1 MYLRDKTEDG
11 GEASEDLGLYQ
22 VSSGKA
28 YVKGYEV
35 NKQNT
40 EFVDFDKPRTVK
52 TLENQSITYN
62 TGASL
67 RLNRVLGSPEVGIGN
82 TYIVSLRDTKNR
94 NSKCSK
100 YHVCSRRGNRFSK
113 SI

>member
-1 MYLRDKTEDG
+1 MVHKHLKT
-11 GEASEDLGLYQ
+11 LGLYQ

-40 EFVDFDKPRTVK
+40 EFVDFDKPRTTK
-52 TLENQSITYN
+52 TLENQAITYN

-67 RLNRVLGSPEVGIGN
+67 RLNRVLGSPEVGVG
-82 TYIVSLRDTKNR
+82 TYT
-94 NSKCSK
+94 
-100 YHVCSRRGNRFSK
+100 
-113 SI
+113 